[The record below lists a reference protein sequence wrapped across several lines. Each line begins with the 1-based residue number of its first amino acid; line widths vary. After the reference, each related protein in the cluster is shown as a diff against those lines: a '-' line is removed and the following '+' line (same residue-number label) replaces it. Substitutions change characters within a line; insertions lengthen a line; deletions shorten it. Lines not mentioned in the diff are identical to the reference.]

1 MLINLANLFNG
12 SDEIVKIDYS
22 FKIDDLFLNSFNPI
36 KDKIFVKGTF
46 FQEAGIVQCKLSVSF
61 NYDCFCDRCAEPIHK
76 EMSFE
81 TNKVFVTHFENDKD
95 FEDYIVID
103 DASLNLDEFVREE
116 ILLFLPNKILCKEN
130 CKGLCP
136 KCGKN
141 LNDGKCDCKKDVDP
155 RMEVLLQLL
164 NEE

>member
-1 MLINLANLFNG
+1 
-12 SDEIVKIDYS
+12 
-22 FKIDDLFLNSFNPI
+22 
-36 KDKIFVKGTF
+36 
-46 FQEAGIVQCKLSVSF
+46 
-61 NYDCFCDRCAEPIHK
+61 
-76 EMSFE
+76 MSFE